1 MAIFPDQDRYLGPQ
15 TEAERAADYPYHA
28 PEGGYVL
35 DHGAVRQLDDPA
47 LLAGRT
53 AVLSVGSN
61 RAPVQLRRKF
71 GDAALVPVTPAI
83 LHDCDI
89 VHAATISYYGAV
101 SCTAHPSVGTDVMLN
116 VAWLDPDQLQ
126 IMHRTEA
133 LGIAYDYVRLFAG
146 VVTHLPVVEAGGEI
160 VAAAEPVFGYSARS
174 GVLDVGGGWPA
185 GLSRIPA
192 RNRKFQT
199 LSQDSAAGIVHAV
212 AGETEGSGGKV
223 TLATL
228 PEFIETVVAD
238 KVWRQEINSHLQ
250 SRAIH
255 AEGPWQLQAVTADD
269 VGAFL

>member
-1 MAIFPDQDRYLGPQ
+1 MTPLPDQDRYLGPQ
-15 TEAERAADYPYHA
+15 TEAERAADYPYIA
-28 PEGGYVL
+28 PEGGFVL
-35 DHGAVRQLDDPA
+35 DHGVLRQLADA
-47 LLAGRT
+47 SLLAGRT

-61 RAPVQLRRKF
+61 RAPIQLRRKF
-71 GDAALVPVTPAI
+71 GDAAVVPVTPAI

-116 VAWLDPDQLQ
+116 IAWLDADQLQ

-146 VVTHLPVVEAGGEI
+146 VVTHLPVIEAGGDI
-160 VAAAEPVFGYSARS
+160 VAAAQPVFGYSARS

-185 GLSRIPA
+185 GLARIPA
-192 RNRKFQT
+192 RGRKFQT

-212 AGETEGSGGKV
+212 AGEREPATPA
-223 TLATL
+223 TLAA
-228 PEFIETVVAD
+228 FIEAVVGD
-238 KVWRQEINSHLQ
+238 KAWRQDINSHLQ
-250 SRAIH
+250 SRALH
-255 AEGPWQLQAVTADD
+255 AEGPWRVQPVTSDD

>member
-1 MAIFPDQDRYLGPQ
+1 MTTLPDQDRYLGPQ
-15 TEAERAADYPYHA
+15 SEAERATDYPYIA
-28 PEGGYVL
+28 PEGGFVL
-35 DHGAVRQLDDPA
+35 DHGTLRQLDDPA

-101 SCTAHPSVGTDVMLN
+101 SCTAHPSPGTDVMLN
-116 VAWLDPDQLQ
+116 IAWLDPDQLQ

-146 VVTHLPVVEAGGEI
+146 VVTHLPVIEAGGDI
-160 VAAAEPVFGYSARS
+160 VAAAQPVFGYSARS

-185 GLSRIPA
+185 GLARIPA
-192 RNRKFQT
+192 RGRKFQT
-199 LSQDSAAGIVHAV
+199 LSQDSAAGIVHAL
-212 AGETEGSGGKV
+212 AGEREPATPA
-223 TLATL
+223 TLAA
-228 PEFIETVVAD
+228 FIEAVVGD
-238 KVWRQEINSHLQ
+238 KAWRQDINSHLQ
-250 SRAIH
+250 SRALH
-255 AEGPWQLQAVTADD
+255 AEGPWRVQPVTSDD

>member
-1 MAIFPDQDRYLGPQ
+1 MAILPDQDRYLSPQ
-15 TEAERAADYPYHA
+15 TEAERAADYPYIA
-28 PEGGYVL
+28 PEGGFVL
-35 DHGAVRQLDDPA
+35 DHGRLCQLDDPA
-47 LLAGRT
+47 ILAGRT

-61 RAPVQLRRKF
+61 RAPVQLCRKF
-71 GDAALVPVTPAI
+71 GDAAVVPVTPAI

-116 VAWLDPDQLQ
+116 IAWLDPEQLQ

-146 VVTHLPVVEAGGEI
+146 VVTHLPVIAAGGDI
-160 VAAAEPVFGYSARS
+160 VGAAEPVFGYSARS

-192 RNRKFQT
+192 RGRKFQT
-199 LSQDSAAGIVHAV
+199 LSQDSAVRIVHAV
-212 AGETEGSGGKV
+212 AGEAKG
-223 TLATL
+223 AT
-228 PEFIETVVAD
+228 PASPPDFIETVVGD
-238 KVWRQEINSHLQ
+238 KAWRQEVNSQLR

-255 AEGPWQLQAVTADD
+255 AEGPWQVQSVTTDD
-269 VGAFL
+269 SGAFV

>member
-1 MAIFPDQDRYLGPQ
+1 MTTLPDQDRYLGPQ
-15 TEAERAADYPYHA
+15 SEAERATDYPYIA
-28 PEGGYVL
+28 PEGGFVL
-35 DHGAVRQLDDPA
+35 DHGTLRQLDDPA

-101 SCTAHPSVGTDVMLN
+101 SCTAHPSPGTDVMLN
-116 VAWLDPDQLQ
+116 IAWLDPDQLQ

-133 LGIAYDYVRLFAG
+133 LGIAYDYVRMFAG
-146 VVTHLPVVEAGGEI
+146 LVTHLPVTAAGGEI
-160 VAAAEPVFGYSARS
+160 VKATEPVFGYSARS

-185 GLSRIPA
+185 GLARIPA

-212 AGETEGSGGKV
+212 AGETAGTISGA
-223 TLATL
+223 TPASLAD
-228 PEFIETVVAD
+228 FIKTVVDD
-238 KVWRQEINSHLQ
+238 KSWRQEINSHLQ

-255 AEGPWQLQAVTADD
+255 GEGPWQVQSVTTDD